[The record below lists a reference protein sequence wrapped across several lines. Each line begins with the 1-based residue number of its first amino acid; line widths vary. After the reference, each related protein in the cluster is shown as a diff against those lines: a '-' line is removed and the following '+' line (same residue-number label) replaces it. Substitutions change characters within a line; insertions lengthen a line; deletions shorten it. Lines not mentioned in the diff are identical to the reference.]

1 MQVRAARTRQALI
14 HAAAELIDDRGM
26 KGTGLLDISRSA
38 GVSKGALYF
47 HFASK
52 DDLIAAVRQEARGSV
67 MALADECLDGRT
79 STLAGA
85 ALFTTAMSRHMRE
98 DPVLRAGLRLEA
110 EGAVGERLGGD
121 SLRQGWLTALRERLA
136 ADADA
141 GRLRDDACARNTANL
156 LAAVTVGLEAL
167 GREDE
172 TWWDPGVTTGIWELL
187 LRLAGP
193 GEAAEEDMA
202 GILSELRAMAH
213 GERGAVDPEDAREEV
228 RDGAAEGES
237 GCDADASGP
246 DHPSDTAPGDVRHET
261 LTAPG
266 RPAPSGDEAGLRMP
280 PAAPVPTMPAGGERV
295 AALAGA
301 SSSSYGRD

>member
-110 EGAVGERLGGD
+110 EGAVGDRLGGD

-136 ADADA
+136 ADAEA
-141 GRLRDDACARNTANL
+141 GRLRDDACARSTANL

-172 TWWDPGVTTGIWELL
+172 SWWDPDVTTGIWELL

-193 GEAAEEDMA
+193 GEAAEDDMA
-202 GILSELRAMAH
+202 EILSELRAMAR
-213 GERGAVDPEDAREEV
+213 GESGSADAQGT
-228 RDGAAEGES
+228 RDGAGRES
-237 GCDADASGP
+237 DDDADASGP
-246 DHPSDTAPGDVRHET
+246 DHLSDTAPGDVRHE
-261 LTAPG
+261 APAASG
-266 RPAPSGDEAGLRMP
+266 RPATAPFGDESGLRMP
-280 PAAPVPTMPAGGERV
+280 PSAPVPTMPATERV

-301 SSSSYGRD
+301 SSSSYDRH